1 MRATSEAYR
10 DEVVNAVDAHD
21 GLRNRRV
28 AVEER
33 DRTARLATYADVGV
47 IARQHHAITRREDLD
62 ARALRQR
69 PALIG
74 AAILRRA
81 PRRDTGAVNETRRDQ
96 RPQTHGDQGARG
108 GPILP

>member
-10 DEVVNAVDAHD
+10 DEVVDAVDAHD
-21 GLRNRRV
+21 SLRNERV

-33 DRTARLATYADVGV
+33 DRTARLATYADVRM
-47 IARQHHAITRREDLD
+47 IARHRHTITRREDLD
-62 ARALRQR
+62 TRALRQR

-81 PRRDTGAVNETRRDQ
+81 QRPDTRAVNDVRHDQ
-96 RPQTHGDQGARG
+96 RPQTH
-108 GPILP
+108 

>member
-10 DEVVNAVDAHD
+10 DEVVDAVDAHD
-21 GLRNRRV
+21 SLRNERV

-33 DRTARLATYADVGV
+33 DRTARLATYGDVGV

-62 ARALRQR
+62 ARARQW

-81 PRRDTGAVNETRRDQ
+81 QRPDTRAVNDVRRDR
-96 RPQTHGDQGARG
+96 RPQT
-108 GPILP
+108 